1 MFSCSTFRHKYFTLL
16 FFPSGLWSVEMNMT
30 SCLALGSS
38 SRWAGVLHSW
48 GTKRKRRLG
57 VLSRVAE
64 PADGAW
70 ECKSRF
76 AMVGLSVCLHHHIAF
91 SNCWSLGMDFKKVI
105 LSCLFCPWAFLPPV
119 KGSTW
124 AWQTQSRALI
134 PLGAVLGSLHCSLYT
149 DGSQDPQ
156 SPQSVDLGSTWL
168 PGPWDWIGVF
178 TLSHPFN
185 YLWFNWVE
193 WGKGNAFNFF

>member
-1 MFSCSTFRHKYFTLL
+1 MSRGFAQLGDKKEKEAWCLKSCCRT
-16 FFPSGLWSVEMNMT
+16 
-30 SCLALGSS
+30 
-38 SRWAGVLHSW
+38 SRWSM
-48 GTKRKRRLG
+48 
-57 VLSRVAE
+57 RVQI
-64 PADGAW
+64 PVCNG
-70 ECKSRF
+70 R
-76 AMVGLSVCLHHHIAF
+76 SVCLHHHIAF